1 MIRAARSEDIPAFVE
16 LARAMHADSS
26 YRDFAFSE
34 QHLTGY
40 LAMALDTPS
49 RYCILVAEQGDRLVG
64 FFAGYLESFV
74 FGPETVAYDTAFF
87 VAPEHR
93 GTTTAKRL
101 IEAFRTWAIAH
112 GAREI
117 GLGISTGIDIE
128 RVGGFYER
136 LGWSRSGVI
145 YKQRLDR
152 G

>member
-1 MIRAARSEDIPAFVE
+1 MIRGARLNDIPAFVE
-16 LARAMHADSS
+16 LARAMHASS
-26 YRDFAFSE
+26 VYRDFVFSE
-34 QHLTGY
+34 QHLAGY
-40 LAMALDTPS
+40 LAMALDAPS
-49 RYCILVAEQGDRLVG
+49 RYCILVAEHDHRLVG
-64 FFAGYLESFV
+64 FLAGYLESFV
-74 FGPETVAYDTAFF
+74 FGPETIAYDTAFY

-101 IEAFRTWAIAH
+101 IAAFRAWAIDR

-117 GLGISTGIDIE
+117 GLGISTGIDDD

-145 YKQRLDR
+145 YKQRLDH